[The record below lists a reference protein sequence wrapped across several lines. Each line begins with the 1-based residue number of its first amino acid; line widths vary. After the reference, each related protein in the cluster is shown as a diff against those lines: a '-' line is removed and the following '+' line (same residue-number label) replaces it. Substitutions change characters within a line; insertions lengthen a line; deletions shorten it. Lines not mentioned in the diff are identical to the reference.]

1 MVRPSVNSCSQG
13 HASAS
18 FYRSIQ
24 KIVNTD
30 FSDNSMLHG
39 RLDHLAIVSH
49 SLQTRWIAIS
59 CVCSLSVAYQL
70 SYEFPAR
77 IAFQSLAQ
85 SIRYKIIPDGIPA
98 KSLTATEL
106 QREGVDQ
113 SVGQGVPR
121 SPRRPSA
128 ARRTGHLKRVVQGI
142 AFISLNI
149 GWLPPISKVYQI
161 CVRCVKRGS
170 KRGLRCEYELIY
182 AG

>member
-1 MVRPSVNSCSQG
+1 MDGVPDAPWVSRSVSPLV

-24 KIVNTD
+24 KIVNTMI
-30 FSDNSMLHG
+30 FSYTLVPVG
-39 RLDHLAIVSH
+39 RSDHLAIVSH

-98 KSLTATEL
+98 KSLIAMEL
-106 QREGVDQ
+106 
-113 SVGQGVPR
+113 
-121 SPRRPSA
+121 
-128 ARRTGHLKRVVQGI
+128 
-142 AFISLNI
+142 
-149 GWLPPISKVYQI
+149 
-161 CVRCVKRGS
+161 
-170 KRGLRCEYELIY
+170 
-182 AG
+182 